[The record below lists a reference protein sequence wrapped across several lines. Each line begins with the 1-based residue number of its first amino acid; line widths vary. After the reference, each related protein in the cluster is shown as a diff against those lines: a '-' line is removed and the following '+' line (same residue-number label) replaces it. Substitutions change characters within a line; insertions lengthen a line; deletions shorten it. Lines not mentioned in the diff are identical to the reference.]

1 MAIHDRATTRLDTIT
16 ESLSIWANGF
26 SWDHCTEAVRTV
38 ARYELL
44 DIVGAMVAGRSLI
57 GLPVWLAA
65 MIDASGGDGSG
76 RCHAIGQACLAP
88 QTAALLNGYF
98 AHALEM
104 DDTHDLAVLHAGATV
119 IPAVL
124 AAHDLQPIASGYQLM
139 EAVVVGLETVCRL
152 GVATRLS
159 LVEGGWLYT
168 PLLGHFGAAAGVAKL
183 LGGASCGDLVARSLG
198 VVYSFTSGNHQ
209 PTREGV
215 ETKHL
220 QPGIAA
226 ANAVSAVLMAKAGLH
241 GVRQPF
247 LGEDG
252 LNRVYLRGR
261 MNADEVVADLG
272 TRYEVARLSFKPY
285 PTCRLT
291 HPAITAALWLHH
303 ELSGNLSALAR
314 IEVQLGAQAFDV
326 VGRDAPEKQRP
337 VSRLNAQ
344 FSVKW
349 CVAVALRYGA
359 VMPSHLQSEV
369 PPSPE
374 LAALIDRIVCSA
386 DTSAG
391 ERDVGGCRVVVT
403 GEFGE
408 LSRVERHARGHP
420 DYPLSSD
427 DLLLKFTN
435 NVASAGIGRVA
446 ARQLADS
453 LLATSES
460 RVPPTIIA
468 TANAA
473 MAAHAKQ
480 R

>member
-1 MAIHDRATTRLDTIT
+1 MTGREHGSTPIT
-16 ESLSIWANGF
+16 DGLSAWANAL
-26 SWDHCTEAVRTV
+26 SWDDCPEAVRRV
-38 ARYELL
+38 AQYELL
-44 DIVGAMVAGRSLI
+44 DIVGALIAGRSLL
-57 GLPVWLAA
+57 GLPPWLAA
-65 MIDASGGDGSG
+65 MIDASGGEGSG
-76 RCHAIGQACLAP
+76 RCDAIGHAGLAP
-88 QTAALLNGYF
+88 QTAALVNGYF

-124 AAHDLQPIASGYQLM
+124 AAHDYQPLASGRQLM
-139 EAVVVGLETVCRL
+139 EAIVVGLETVCRL

-183 LGGASCGDLVARSLG
+183 LGGPSCADLVARSLG

-226 ANAVSAVLMAKAGLH
+226 SNAVSAVLMTKAGLH

-252 LNRVYLRGR
+252 LNRVYLRSR
-261 MNADEVVADLG
+261 MDAVEVVADLG
-272 TRYEVARLSFKPY
+272 IRYEVARLSFKPY

-291 HPAITAALWLHH
+291 HPAITAALSLHH
-303 ELSGNLSALAR
+303 ELSGNVSALAR
-314 IEVQLGAQAFDV
+314 VDVQIGAQAFDV

-337 VSRLNAQ
+337 ATRLNAQ

-408 LSRVERHARGHP
+408 RVKVERHARGHP
-420 DYPLSSD
+420 DSPLTTD

-435 NVASAGIGRVA
+435 NVASAGLGLVA
-446 ARQLADS
+446 ARQLAES
-453 LLATSES
+453 LLSTSES
-460 RVPPTIIA
+460 DAPPKVIA

-480 R
+480 RQSR